1 MVFFYILMAAFI
13 GLITLGW
20 RGSILGLVIG
30 IVYAI
35 VEINAK
41 KITKLEE
48 EVRTLKNQQ
57 VEK

>member
-1 MVFFYILMAAFI
+1 MIFFYILMAGFI

-30 IVYAI
+30 IVYAV

-41 KITKLEE
+41 KITRLEE
-48 EVRTLKNQQ
+48 EIHTLKKELA
-57 VEK
+57 EK

>member
-1 MVFFYILMAAFI
+1 MIFFYILMAAFI

-30 IVYAI
+30 IVYAV

-48 EVRTLKNQQ
+48 EVRTLKK
-57 VEK
+57 ELADK